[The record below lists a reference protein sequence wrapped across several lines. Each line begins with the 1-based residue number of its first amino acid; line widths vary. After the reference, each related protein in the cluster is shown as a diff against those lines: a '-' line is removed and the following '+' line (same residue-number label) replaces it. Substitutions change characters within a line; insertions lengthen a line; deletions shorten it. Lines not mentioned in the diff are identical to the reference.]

1 MINSPK
7 VIFNCEY
14 VPSLNNTNNR
24 YKTNNQIQRTA
35 NGMFDYYSDVK
46 KRAMYMFDYYKGY
59 LTKEDEM
66 NLVIE
71 NGKYATKE
79 DIKTRQLQYQKYIE
93 NANLYKCVISFNN
106 DYLTTHTDIRKME
119 QNLVKDIIPMFLK
132 KCGFKDIRNMSYQ
145 IALHTDTDNL
155 HFHFSFIEK
164 KPNYKTNIG
173 IEYRKQGKLSEE
185 ERNFLK
191 NEIVHYLEK
200 EKYFKPLLIET
211 NKEMENLKKFFNK
224 DEKNF
229 ILKDKDELLIEDKI
243 LKLGELLYYER
254 NGKDSKIKYNSIRN
268 KEITKLATDIKR
280 YLFSNKND
288 EFKKEYDSFKKSL
301 KSLDYY
307 FERIKD
313 DNHEKEVDN
322 SLVTNKEKYFENYFM
337 NAIVNHAVYLYR
349 NNSKRNINENTIV
362 EALVL
367 DNYVKNKKQTRY
379 NILHNYLSNKTAAN
393 MFKNRYQVEQA
404 IKHINDEMDEAS
416 KEFSKLF
423 ASNGKEYT

>member
-1 MINSPK
+1 VINSPK

-14 VPSLNNTNNR
+14 VSSLNNTNNR
-24 YKTNNQIQRTA
+24 YKTNNQIQNTA
-35 NGMFDYYSDVK
+35 NGMFNYYSDIK

-79 DIKTRQLQYQKYIE
+79 DIKLRQKQYQKYIE
-93 NANLYKCVISFNN
+93 NSNLYKCVISFNN
-106 DYLTTHTDIRKME
+106 DYLNTHADIRKME
-119 QNLVKDIIPMFLK
+119 QDLVKDIIPMFLK

-145 IALHTDTDNL
+145 ISLHTDTDNL

-164 KPNYKTNIG
+164 KPNYKTNNG
-173 IEYRKQGKLSEE
+173 VEYRKQGKLTEE

-211 NKEMENLKKFFNK
+211 NKEIEELKKFFNK

-229 ILKDKDELLIEDKI
+229 ILKDKDELIIEDKI

-254 NGKDSKIKYNSIRN
+254 TGKDTKIKYNSIRN

-280 YLFSNKND
+280 YLFSNKNK
-288 EFKKEYDSFKKSL
+288 ELKKEYDSFKSSL
-301 KSLDYY
+301 NKLNNY
-307 FERIKD
+307 FEKIKE
-313 DNHEKEVDN
+313 DNHEKKVDN
-322 SLVTNKEKYFENYFM
+322 SLVINKEKYFNNYVM
-337 NAIVNHAVYLYR
+337 NAIVNHADYLYR
-349 NNSKRNINENTIV
+349 NNSKRNLNENTIV

-379 NILHNYLSNKTAAN
+379 NILKNYLSNKTPAN
-393 MFKNRYQVEQA
+393 RFKNKYQIEQA

-423 ASNGKEYT
+423 ASDDKEYS

>member
-24 YKTNNQIQRTA
+24 YKTNNQIQSTA
-35 NGMFDYYSDVK
+35 NGMFNYYSDVK

-71 NGKYATKE
+71 NGKYASKE
-79 DIKTRQLQYQKYIE
+79 DIKLRQKQYQKYIE
-93 NANLYKCVISFNN
+93 NSNLYKCVISFNN
-106 DYLTTHTDIRKME
+106 DYLTTYANIRKME
-119 QNLVKDIIPMFLK
+119 QDLVKDIIPMFLK

-164 KPNYKTNIG
+164 KPNYQTNSG
-173 IEYRKQGKLSEE
+173 IEYRKQGKLTEE

-191 NEIVHYLEK
+191 NEIVHYIEK

-211 NKEMENLKKFFNK
+211 NKEIEELKKFFNK

-229 ILKDKDELLIEDKI
+229 ILKDKNELIIEDKI

-254 NGKDSKIKYNSIRN
+254 NGKDTKIKYNSIRN

-280 YLFSNKND
+280 YLFSNKNK
-288 EFKKEYDSFKKSL
+288 EFKKEYDSFKTSL
-301 KSLDYY
+301 NKLNDY
-307 FERIKD
+307 FEKIKD
-313 DNHEKEVDN
+313 DNHEKKVDN
-322 SLVTNKEKYFENYFM
+322 SLVIKKENYFNNYVM
-337 NAIVNHAVYLYR
+337 NAIVNHADYLYR

-379 NILHNYLSNKTAAN
+379 NILKNYLSNKTPAN
-393 MFKNRYQVEQA
+393 RFKNKYQIEQA

-416 KEFSKLF
+416 KDFSKLF
-423 ASNGKEYT
+423 VSNDKEYS

>member
-1 MINSPK
+1 MI
-7 VIFNCEY
+7 IY
-14 VPSLNNTNNR
+14 NN
-24 YKTNNQIQRTA
+24 
-35 NGMFDYYSDVK
+35 
-46 KRAMYMFDYYKGY
+46 
-59 LTKEDEM
+59 
-66 NLVIE
+66 
-71 NGKYATKE
+71 
-79 DIKTRQLQYQKYIE
+79 
-93 NANLYKCVISFNN
+93 
-106 DYLTTHTDIRKME
+106 
-119 QNLVKDIIPMFLK
+119 
-132 KCGFKDIRNMSYQ
+132 
-145 IALHTDTDNL
+145 
-155 HFHFSFIEK
+155 
-164 KPNYKTNIG
+164 KTNIG

-243 LKLGELLYYER
+243 LKIGELLYYER

-322 SLVTNKEKYFENYFM
+322 SLVTNKEKYFENYVM

>member
-1 MINSPK
+1 VINSPK

-35 NGMFDYYSDVK
+35 NGMFNYYSDVK

-71 NGKYATKE
+71 NGKYATRE
-79 DIKTRQLQYQKYIE
+79 DIKLRQKQYQKYIE
-93 NANLYKCVISFNN
+93 NSNLYKCVISFNN
-106 DYLTTHTDIRKME
+106 DYLTTHADIRKME
-119 QNLVKDIIPMFLK
+119 QDLVKDIIPMFLK

-164 KPNYKTNIG
+164 KPNYKTNNG
-173 IEYRKQGKLSEE
+173 IEYRKQGKLTEE

-268 KEITKLATDIKR
+268 KEITKLATEIKR
-280 YLFSNKND
+280 YLFSNKNKD
-288 EFKKEYDSFKKSL
+288 FKNEYDSFKDSL
-301 KSLDYY
+301 KRLDYY
-307 FERIKD
+307 FDKIKY
-313 DNHEKEVDN
+313 DNHGKKSDN
-322 SLVTNKEKYFENYFM
+322 SLIINKEKYFDNYVM

-362 EALVL
+362 EAIVL
-367 DNYVKNKKQTRY
+367 DNYVKNKKQTRL
-379 NILHNYLSNKTAAN
+379 NILHNYLLNKTPAN
-393 MFKNRYQVEQA
+393 RFKNRYQIEQA

-423 ASNGKEYT
+423 ASNDKEYS